1 MRPGEVN
8 ELRDLC
14 ARWAQASE
22 VHLEEGSPLFL
33 VRSKKLFNQG
43 CSAVK
48 SRIDGRKSVGADEGN
63 DPAALPA
70 QMIDSLNQCIHGHF
84 VLVMAV
90 LLDRAAPSE
99 SPSSMMSTALRFL
112 PAADEIF

>member
-1 MRPGEVN
+1 MRTGEVN

-22 VHLEEGSPLFL
+22 VHLEKGSPLFL

-70 QMIDSLNQCIHGHF
+70 QMIDSLNQCIDGHLI
-84 VLVMAV
+84 LVMAV
-90 LLDRAAPSE
+90 LLGSGRAERVSLVDDE
-99 SPSSMMSTALRFL
+99 YG
-112 PAADEIF
+112 PAIFTGGG